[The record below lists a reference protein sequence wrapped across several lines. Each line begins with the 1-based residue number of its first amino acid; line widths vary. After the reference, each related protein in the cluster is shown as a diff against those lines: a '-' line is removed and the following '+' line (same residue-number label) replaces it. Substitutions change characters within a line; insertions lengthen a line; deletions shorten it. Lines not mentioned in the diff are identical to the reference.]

1 MHPKLIYSV
10 RIDLIGDNTVCFF
23 CFKKRRRVRFV
34 AFYLIL
40 SGNAKKDTEKADMTF
55 MKSIKKKLNVREL
68 KDDPEYAKYDTDHQ
82 IYTRENIFL

>member
-1 MHPKLIYSV
+1 MLRKIP
-10 RIDLIGDNTVCFF
+10 
-23 CFKKRRRVRFV
+23 
-34 AFYLIL
+34 
-40 SGNAKKDTEKADMTF
+40 KADMTF